1 MAVFDGRRLERLEA
15 GDALGD
21 ISPPFVLEGEPAVVE
36 SRLDGTRLVRWTG
49 GGWQKDRSLSG
60 VDSVCCIQV
69 IAVGDEVT
77 VFRSKGESLYAR
89 GLYDAER
96 PWVVVASRP
105 DDWRAFIRNG
115 RPAVAVANS
124 TEGLRILEPEGGRW
138 RVIQTMDDGR
148 RLSREV
154 TVFEREPGGRLTVL
168 SSGFPGSITVRQWDH
183 TRLVGE
189 QRFGRSS
196 PFPRKMMAVMWLPH
210 LGAPILSLILAVIL
224 SWLMRVHRVGVYR
237 YEATEVAHAS
247 LTRRAISQL
256 VDAVLMAAPTLFL
269 FARFVE
275 AFTDP
280 EQMFFQPGG
289 PLRFFAF
296 VAAGFAWTLAAFL
309 LFSVTE
315 GLWGATPGKW
325 LTGIRAIGTD
335 LRPCGIG
342 RALIRN
348 LLKMVD
354 GFFNFLIGILMVA
367 YTPDWQRLGDL
378 AARTI
383 VIRAPAG
390 GLRELRG

>member
-1 MAVFDGRRLERLEA
+1 M
-15 GDALGD
+15 
-21 ISPPFVLEGEPAVVE
+21 
-36 SRLDGTRLVRWTG
+36 
-49 GGWQKDRSLSG
+49 SG
-60 VDSVCCIQV
+60 VDNVCCIQV
-69 IAVGDEVT
+69 LPAGDEVT
-77 VFRSKGESLYAR
+77 VFRSKGESLYSRA
-89 GLYDAER
+89 LFDAEA
-96 PWVVVASRP
+96 PWMVVASRP
-105 DDWRAFIRNG
+105 SGWRAFIRNG
-115 RPAVAVANS
+115 RPAVAVVNS
-124 TEGLRILEPEGGRW
+124 TDGLRILERGGGRW
-138 RVIQTMDDGR
+138 RVIQTADDGR
-148 RLSREV
+148 GFPREV
-154 TVFEREPGGRLTVL
+154 AVFQGEPGGVLTVL
-168 SSGFPGSITVRQWDH
+168 SAGFPGSMRVRHWDD

-196 PFPRKMMAVMWLPH
+196 PFPREMMTMMWLPH
-210 LGAPILSLILAVIL
+210 LSTPVLSLTLAVIL

-237 YEATEVAHAS
+237 HEATEVTHAS

-256 VDAVLMAAPTLFL
+256 VDAIVMAAPALFF
-269 FARFVE
+269 FARFIE

-289 PLRFFAF
+289 PVRFFAF
-296 VAAGFAWTLAAFL
+296 IAAGFAWTFVAFL
-309 LFSVTE
+309 LFSLTE

-325 LTGIRAIGTD
+325 LTGIRVIGTD

-348 LLKMVD
+348 LLKLVD

-390 GLRELRG
+390 GLRALRG